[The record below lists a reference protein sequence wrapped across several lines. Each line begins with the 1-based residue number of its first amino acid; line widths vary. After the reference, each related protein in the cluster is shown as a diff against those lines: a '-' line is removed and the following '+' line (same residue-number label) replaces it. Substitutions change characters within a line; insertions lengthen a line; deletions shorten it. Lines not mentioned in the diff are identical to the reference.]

1 MRSFSPEGHGLRD
14 VPENEFNL
22 HINGTKIQGE
32 ICNGF
37 GGDIEYIDS
46 STFRGRQIFY
56 TTSLCVGQDGPSI
69 MEVESTFQ
77 DGMTN
82 GLAVSEDGDTLVLRD
97 IVTDSTFVYERT
109 RSV

>member
-1 MRSFSPEGHGLRD
+1 MRSFSPDGHDSRNVLD
-14 VPENEFNL
+14 DEFNL

-56 TTSLCVGQDGPSI
+56 TTSLCIGQDGPSI
-69 MEVESTFQ
+69 MEVESAFQ